1 MQVAIDGPAGSGKS
15 SVCKIIAEKY
25 SFTYIDTG
33 AMYRSI
39 AWLSVH
45 FGEENLAAKA
55 ENTEFILVTIS
66 MTTNGTL
73 INENNIEF
81 ILENNGRKISIK
93 YNGKIYDL
101 TKEIR
106 TPEISSKVAFAASN
120 SDIRKILV
128 KKQQSYAEGCDVIM
142 EGRDITTVVLP
153 DADIKIFLTA
163 SPEERAKRRFKEWE
177 GMAEA
182 AEYTKVL
189 EEIKKRDEID
199 MTRKESPLM
208 QSEDAVLLDTTGLSL
223 EQVADKIGE
232 MIISYKHNN

>member
-55 ENTEFILVTIS
+55 ENT
-66 MTTNGTL
+66 
-73 INENNIEF
+73 EF

>member
-15 SVCKIIAEKY
+15 SVCKIVAEKY
-25 SFTYIDTG
+25 SLTYIDTG

-45 FGEENLAAKA
+45 FGEDNLAAKA
-55 ENTEFILVTIS
+55 ENTEFIL
-66 MTTNGTL
+66 
-73 INENNIEF
+73 ED
-81 ILENNGRKISIK
+81 NGRKISIK

-106 TPEISSKVAFAASN
+106 TPEISSKVAFVAAD

-128 KKQQSYAEGCDVIM
+128 KKQQSYAEGSDVIM

-153 DADIKIFLTA
+153 NADIKIFLTA

-177 GMAEA
+177 GIDKAS
-182 AEYTKVL
+182 EYTKVL
-189 EEIKKRDEID
+189 EEIKKRDEMD
-199 MTRKESPLM
+199 MTRKESPLL

-232 MIISYKHNN
+232 MIISYKHNH

>member
-15 SVCKIIAEKY
+15 SVCKIVAEKY
-25 SFTYIDTG
+25 SLTYIDTG

-45 FGEENLAAKA
+45 FGEDNLAAKA
-55 ENTEFILVTIS
+55 ENTEF
-66 MTTNGTL
+66 
-73 INENNIEF
+73 F
-81 ILENNGRKISIK
+81 LEDNGRKISIK

-106 TPEISSKVAFAASN
+106 TPEISSKVAFVAAD

-128 KKQQSYAEGCDVIM
+128 KKQQSYAEGSDVIM

-153 DADIKIFLTA
+153 NADIKIFLTA

-177 GMAEA
+177 GIDKAS
-182 AEYTKVL
+182 EYTKVL
-189 EEIKKRDEID
+189 EEIKKRDEMD
-199 MTRKESPLM
+199 MTRKESPLL

-232 MIISYKHNN
+232 MIISYKHNH

>member
-15 SVCKIIAEKY
+15 SVCKIIADKY

-33 AMYRSI
+33 AMYRSV
-39 AWLSVH
+39 AWLSIN
-45 FGEENLAAKA
+45 FGEENLAEKA
-55 ENTEFILVTIS
+55 ENTEFILED
-66 MTTNGTL
+66 NGK
-73 INENNIEF
+73 
-81 ILENNGRKISIK
+81 KISIK
-93 YNGKIYDL
+93 YNDKIYDL

-106 TPEISSKVAFAASN
+106 TPEISSKVAFVASN

-128 KKQQSYAEGCDVIM
+128 KKQQAFAQGSDVIM

-153 DADIKIFLTA
+153 NADIKIFLTA

-177 GMAEA
+177 NMEQS
-182 AEYTKVL
+182 AEYAKVL
-189 EEIKKRDEID
+189 EEIKKRDEMD
-199 MTRKESPLM
+199 MTRKESPLL

-232 MIISYKHNN
+232 MILSHKHKN

>member
-15 SVCKIIAEKY
+15 SVCKIVAEKY
-25 SFTYIDTG
+25 SLTYIDTG

-39 AWLSVH
+39 AWLSIH
-45 FGEENLAAKA
+45 FGEDNLAAKA
-55 ENTEFILVTIS
+55 ENTEFIL
-66 MTTNGTL
+66 
-73 INENNIEF
+73 ED
-81 ILENNGRKISIK
+81 NGRKISIK

-106 TPEISSKVAFAASN
+106 TPEISSKVPFVAAD

-128 KKQQSYAEGCDVIM
+128 KKQQFYAEGSDVIM

-153 DADIKIFLTA
+153 NADIKIFLTA

-177 GMAEA
+177 GIDKAS
-182 AEYTKVL
+182 EYTKVL
-189 EEIKKRDEID
+189 EEIKKRDEMD
-199 MTRKESPLM
+199 MTRKESPLL

-232 MIISYKHNN
+232 MIISYKHNH

>member
-55 ENTEFILVTIS
+55 ENTEFIL
-66 MTTNGTL
+66 
-73 INENNIEF
+73 
-81 ILENNGRKISIK
+81 ENNGRKISIK

-120 SDIRKILV
+120 SDVRKILV